1 MIQMKEQDKNSEEDL
16 SEVEIASLLN
26 KGFKVMTVKMI
37 KELRR
42 RMDDQSKKLEVF
54 KKSKTIKEQ
63 QNRDEEYN
71 NWNEK
76 YTKRKLL

>member
-1 MIQMKEQDKNSEEDL
+1 MKEQDKNSEEDL
-16 SEVEIASLLN
+16 SEVEIANLLN

-42 RMDDQSKKLEVF
+42 RMDDQSKKLEFFF
-54 KKSKTIKEQ
+54 KKSQTIKEQ

-71 NWNEK
+71 N
-76 YTKRKLL
+76 